1 MGLNRA
7 FDRSFFIINGNVKTS
22 GGSFHLAKGQ
32 LAAVNNKVTTTDGVA
47 VVSSFA
53 GVPKKNKDFEIRVG
67 IESREPNRSRTNKAQ
82 ATMPFALNEIV
93 DLRVSAPKRTE
104 QSVDEVILGYDGI
117 TPGSEF
123 KWNVGDSY
131 FRIYLELC
139 GDAIG
144 YKGGKETTEVVGVN
158 IEIPQCDPFNNCED
172 CDECTAV
179 DCKEIV
185 LEAIERMKRKQITG
199 GKTVAD
205 YIDITPI
212 FSCDETPEIDTEE
225 FVFWTLNVC
234 DTGSE
239 IALAMVQAQYDFPV
253 KRVDR
258 RGSISTYQ
266 VMVPAG
272 GAPGDY
278 EQTIASL
285 IKGCAECPDG
295 YSELTGGYLYAV
307 TLEDDGIDQT
317 AFVVNLPGFVTGT
330 LIKSGN
336 DAGVGFY
343 TVVVDNPLTASEI
356 SSFLSTNAISATAT
370 FDLVG
375 AVASI
380 CEDDTVTTISW
391 VEGDTCEAT
400 TETYSIILPDNECGE
415 DRLAE
420 LQGAYAD
427 LTIALAPSG
436 DSSIAITLTGTDGTA
451 NINVGGVD
459 YLATFNTS
467 LTQTATDFVTTH
479 EAALVLAGYTVSAE
493 AGVITISGATA
504 DIEAVTITNAT
515 VDLDGTLG
523 DITMIPLR
531 QACQTKYVT
540 TVVTN
545 IVCNECDPIFRD
557 YYVSKAPA
565 NYDVY
570 AWTLEEA
577 APLPSG
583 NCKCGIRFKSRP
595 FVIAGEEAL
604 RDMVQFTESS
614 LKIRAA
620 AGYPEEIREGIG
632 RLPKGVYEGKY
643 LSRWEP
649 RTHLAG
655 NLRDIENEGRAY
667 FQGLDYRKDYLGR
680 ILTGELSNMEDL
692 FAQYVQ
698 YTLTVSHFN
707 HAQGFAGRIN
717 EDINY
722 HFFVEVGKHQ
732 AVEALL
738 NDLAANAGVQGVQAF
753 ANV

>member
-7 FDRSFFIINGNVKTS
+7 FDRSFFIIGGNVKTS

-32 LAAVNNKVTTTDGVA
+32 MAVVNNKITTPDGVA
-47 VVSSFA
+47 VVNTFA

-67 IESREPNRSRTNKAQ
+67 IEQREPNRSRTNKAQ
-82 ATMPFALNEIV
+82 ATMPFSLGEVV

-104 QSVDEVILGYDGI
+104 QSVDEVVIGWDGI

-123 KWNVGDSY
+123 KWNTGDAY

-144 YKGGKETTEVVGVN
+144 YKGGRETTEVVGVN

-172 CDECTAV
+172 CDECSSV

-185 LEAIERMKRKQITG
+185 LEAVERLKRKQITG

-212 FSCDETPEIDTEE
+212 FDCDNVPEVDTVD
-225 FVFWTLNVC
+225 FTYYTLDVC

-239 IALAMVQAQYDFPV
+239 IALALVQGQYNFPV
-253 KRVDR
+253 IRVNR

-266 VMVPAG
+266 VMVPTG
-272 GAPGDY
+272 EGVNKY

-285 IKGCAECPDG
+285 IKGCEECPEG
-295 YSELTGGYLYAV
+295 YVESEGGFLYAF
-307 TLEDDGIDQT
+307 TIADGGDDFSADIE
-317 AFVVNLPGFVTGT
+317 ALSNYVTGT
-330 LIKSGN
+330 VVKSGN
-336 DAGVGFY
+336 DNGVGFY
-343 TVVVDNPLTASEI
+343 TAILSQPLTTSGVQSWLSSETY
-356 SSFLSTNAISATAT
+356 LATAT
-370 FDLVG
+370 VDLVG
-375 AVASI
+375 SVASI
-380 CEDDTVTTISW
+380 CSDDTVTSIAW
-391 VEGDTCEAT
+391 VEGDTCSAT
-400 TETYSIILPDNECGE
+400 TELYSIILPDNECGE

-420 LQGAYAD
+420 LQGAYPN
-427 LTIALAPSG
+427 LNVELAPSG
-436 DSSIAITLTGTDGTA
+436 QSTLTLTIAGTEGSA
-451 NINVGGVD
+451 NVSFGGVN
-459 YLATFNTS
+459 YLITFNTS
-467 LTQTATDFVTTH
+467 LTQTVLDFVNDH
-479 EAALVLAGYTVSAE
+479 EEDLNAVGITLSADGATIVFTGPDALV
-493 AGVITISGATA
+493 A
-504 DIEAVTITNAT
+504 DPGFAQVESDMVASTFDVE
-515 VDLDGTLG
+515 
-523 DITMIPLR
+523 MIPLR
-531 QACQTKYVT
+531 QACQTKYVAS
-540 TVVTN
+540 VITN
-545 IVCNECDPIFRD
+545 IVCDECDPIFRD
-557 YYVSKAPA
+557 YYLSKAPA

-570 AWTLEEA
+570 VWVKEES

-604 RDMVQFTESS
+604 RDIIQFTESS
-614 LKIRAA
+614 VQIRVA

-680 ILTGELSNMEDL
+680 ILTGEVSNMEDL

-732 AVEALL
+732 GVENLL
-738 NDLAANAGVQGVQAF
+738 NDLAANAGVGGVQAF
-753 ANV
+753 GA